1 MLINKNKSNFLP
13 KKGSF
18 RKIQENFI
26 KEAFGGE
33 AKTSSKKI
41 KGKLKKLYG
50 GVPYKATK
58 DKDGN
63 EVLTMDDRPL
73 YYYVITISDEGIK
86 TLDTDK
92 DTYTHTHAEYM
103 KKLDKTLGWV
113 FRSMEWT
120 DYHKKTNQ
128 R

>member
-1 MLINKNKSNFLP
+1 MRHQAIYNTHPTAVSINEET
-13 KKGSF
+13 G
-18 RKIQENFI
+18 
-26 KEAFGGE
+26 AW
-33 AKTSSKKI
+33 
-41 KGKLKKLYG
+41 
-50 GVPYKATK
+50 